1 MLDWCR
7 KMKILLLN
15 HWNHL
20 ISVSLQPSDFF
31 LVNHF
36 VSLSLRPFVSWQP
49 FDFSF
54 NTIHLIFVSWQP
66 FDFYFITTTLIR
78 VSSLSFDFS
87 VITTIWLF
95 FFFSLQSF
103 DLFFIT
109 TIWLLFTTIW
119 LLFNYNHLTPVSQSR
134 LQMAAKHP
142 RIGLCTWKFVI
153 SSMKQK
159 KGKCHTYSYF

>member
-87 VITTIWLF
+87 VITMSLQCHYLTLF
-95 FFFSLQSF
+95 FFHYSHLISFSLQPF
-103 DLFFIT
+103 DSCLQPFDFCLIT
-109 TIWLLFTTIW
+109 TI
-119 LLFNYNHLTPVSQSR
+119 
-134 LQMAAKHP
+134 
-142 RIGLCTWKFVI
+142 
-153 SSMKQK
+153 
-159 KGKCHTYSYF
+159 